1 MIDKSNSDGVD
12 GDASD
17 TQVSAFMEKYL
28 ASRREWLERYGDYIA
43 QAKNWRLAALG
54 SFVVSAVL
62 AAGLVYEADR
72 VHVVP
77 YVVEVNKLGD
87 AVRLA
92 QEVTA
97 GTYETPIVTHVL
109 THWIRLVRSRIPNV
123 PAEKEQYNSSYYYIS
138 SKVQSALNAYYRR
151 HNPYKDF
158 SDKLGGRTVQIISAL
173 PLGKITKSG
182 GTYQIQWTETQ
193 YAHSGAIQ
201 SESHWEGTISY
212 IVTHPVNITVNP
224 FGIYITSFSWNKMA

>member
-1 MIDKSNSDGVD
+1 MDQEEETN
-12 GDASD
+12 
-17 TQVSAFMEKYL
+17 EKYL
-28 ASRREWLERYGDYIA
+28 AARREWLERYGDYIA
-43 QAKNWRLAALG
+43 QAKNWRMAAFASMAVAALLG
-54 SFVVSAVL
+54 
-62 AAGLVYEADR
+62 AGLVYEADR

-87 AVRLA
+87 TVRLA

-109 THWIRLVRSRIPNV
+109 SHWIRLVRSRIPTV
-123 PAEKEQYNSSYYYIS
+123 PAEKEQYNESYDYIS
-138 SKVQSALNAYYRR
+138 SSAQNALNAYFRR

-173 PLGKITKSG
+173 PLGTITRKG

-193 YAHSGAIQ
+193 YAHNGAIQ
-201 SESHWEGTISY
+201 SESHWEGTVSY
-212 IVTHPVNITVNP
+212 VVTKPSNITVNP
-224 FGIYITSFSWNKMA
+224 FGIYITSFNWNRMA